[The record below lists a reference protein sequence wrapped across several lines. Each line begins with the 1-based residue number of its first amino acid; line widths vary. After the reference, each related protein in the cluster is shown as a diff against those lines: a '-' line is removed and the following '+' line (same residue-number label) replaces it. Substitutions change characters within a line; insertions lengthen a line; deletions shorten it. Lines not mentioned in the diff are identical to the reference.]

1 MAGGI
6 TVSEYRKSIMFV
18 RLLASALAFLGFVR
32 QADGA
37 DRVRIGVS
45 NYNLSNLT
53 VGVAQTRDFFK
64 QEGIDAEI
72 IRMNPNVATMA
83 LVSGDVD
90 YTTLIGSVIGANLKG
105 AKLKMIA
112 CSQDRTPLALVGK
125 PELRSVKDLKGKT
138 IAVGSYGSTPDI
150 VARMVV
156 KHFGLD
162 PETDIKILALGTDGA
177 RLAALKEGVVDVII
191 VAPPVDFEGQ
201 KMGFNIINRAGD
213 VFRFPYNGLGTG
225 MRKLSENPGEV
236 KRILRALIKANGF
249 IRKNKEGTVQ
259 VLVNWAKTKPEF
271 AAAAYDSSASVF
283 SLDGTIPEDGLRIV
297 IENFRK
303 SMNIS
308 RQIPLTEVS
317 DSTLLFEVQQELGL
331 RK

>member
-1 MAGGI
+1 
-6 TVSEYRKSIMFV
+6 MFL
-18 RLLASALAFLGFVR
+18 RLLAAALAIAALAC
-32 QADGA
+32 QADCA

-53 VGVAQTRDFFK
+53 VGVAQTRDFFR

-72 IRMNPNVATMA
+72 VRMNPNVATMA

-112 CSQDRTPLALVGK
+112 CSQDRTPLALVGQ
-125 PELRSVKDLKGKT
+125 PELKSVKDLKGKT

-162 PETDIKILALGTDGA
+162 PETDIKVLALGTDAA

-201 KMGFNIINRAGD
+201 KMGFNIIIRAGD
-213 VFRFPYNGLGTG
+213 VFRFPYNGLGTS

-236 KRILRALIKANGF
+236 KRVLRAMIKANGF

-271 AAAAYDSSASVF
+271 AAAAYDSSANVF

-303 SMNIS
+303 SMNIT

-317 DSTLLFEVQQELGL
+317 DSTLLFEVQRELGL

>member
-1 MAGGI
+1 
-6 TVSEYRKSIMFV
+6 MFL
-18 RLLASALAFLGFVR
+18 RLLAAVLATAAVAGH
-32 QADGA
+32 AHSA

-45 NYNLSNLT
+45 NYNISNLT

-112 CSQDRTPLALVGK
+112 CSQDRTPLAIVAK
-125 PELRSVKDLKGKT
+125 PEFKSVKDLKGRT

-150 VARMVV
+150 IARMVV

-162 PETDIKILALGTDGA
+162 PESDIKVLALGSDGA
-177 RLAALKEGVVDVII
+177 RLAALKEGVVDAII

-201 KMGFNIINRAGD
+201 KMGFNIISRAGD
-213 VFRFPYNGLGTG
+213 IFQFPYNGLATSV
-225 MRKLSENPGEV
+225 RKISENPGEI
-236 KRILRALIKANGF
+236 KRVLRAMIRANGF
-249 IRKNKEGTVQ
+249 IRKNKEATVQ
-259 VLVNWAKTKPEF
+259 VLVNWARTKPEF
-271 AAAAYDSSASVF
+271 AAAGYDSSVGVF
-283 SLDGTIPEDGLRIV
+283 SPDGTIPEDGLRIV

-303 SMNIS
+303 SMNIN

-317 DSTLLFEVQQELGL
+317 DNTLLFEVQRELGI

>member
-1 MAGGI
+1 MLLRLFGA
-6 TVSEYRKSIMFV
+6 
-18 RLLASALAFLGFVR
+18 LLATVAVAGHAR
-32 QADGA
+32 AA

-53 VGVAQTRDFFK
+53 VGVAHTRDFFK

-112 CSQDRTPLALVGK
+112 CSQDRTPLAFVAK
-125 PELRSVKDLKGKT
+125 PAVKSVKDLKGKI

-150 VARMVV
+150 IARMVV

-162 PETDIKILALGTDGA
+162 PESEIKVLALGSDGA
-177 RLAALKEGVVDVII
+177 RLAALKEGVVDAII

-213 VFRFPYNGLGTG
+213 VFRFPYNGLGTS
-225 MRKLSENPGEV
+225 MKKLADNPGEV
-236 KRILRALIKANGF
+236 KRVLRALIKANGF
-249 IRKNKEGTVQ
+249 IRNNKEGTVQ

-271 AAAAYDSSASVF
+271 AAAAYDSSAGVF
-283 SLDGTIPEDGLRIV
+283 SLDGSIPEDGLRVV

-303 SMNIS
+303 SMNIN
-308 RQIPLTEVS
+308 RQVPLTEVS
-317 DSTLLFEVQQELGL
+317 DSTLLSEVQRELGI

>member
-1 MAGGI
+1 MKLKVLSVVFAMGVLIG
-6 TVSEYRKSIMFV
+6 VAE
-18 RLLASALAFLGFVR
+18 
-32 QADGA
+32 GA

-53 VGVAQTRDFFK
+53 VGVAQTKDFFK

-83 LVSGDVD
+83 LVSGDVG

-125 PELRSVKDLKGKT
+125 PEFKSVKDLKGRT
-138 IAVGSYGSTPDI
+138 IGVGSYGSTPDI

-156 KHFGLD
+156 KHFGID
-162 PETDIKILALGTDGA
+162 PDTEIKVLALGSDAA

-191 VAPPVDFEGQ
+191 VAPPIDFEGQ
-201 KMGFNIINRAGD
+201 KMGFNILSRAGEI
-213 VFRFPYNGLGTG
+213 FRFPYNGLGTSV
-225 MRKLSENPGEV
+225 KKINENPDEV
-236 KRILRALIKANGF
+236 KRVLRALIKANGF

-259 VLVNWAKTKPEF
+259 VLVDWAKTKPEF
-271 AAAAYDSSASVF
+271 AMAAYDSSVGVF
-283 SLDGTIPEDGLRIV
+283 SSDGTIPEDGLRIV

-303 SMNIS
+303 SMNIT
-308 RQIPLTEVS
+308 RQVSLNEVADSNPLREA
-317 DSTLLFEVQQELGL
+317 QQELGL

>member
-1 MAGGI
+1 MRINGKVWMKLKILSAI
-6 TVSEYRKSIMFV
+6 VAMI
-18 RLLASALAFLGFVR
+18 ALAEG
-32 QADGA
+32 ADSA

-53 VGVAQTRDFFK
+53 VGVAQTKDFFK

-83 LVSGDVD
+83 LVSGDVG

-112 CSQDRTPLALVGK
+112 CSQDRTPLALVGRA
-125 PELRSVKDLKGKT
+125 ELKSVKDLKGRT
-138 IAVGSYGSTPDI
+138 IGVGSYGSTPDI
-150 VARMVV
+150 VARMIV
-156 KHFGLD
+156 KHFGID
-162 PETDIKILALGTDGA
+162 PDTEIKVLALGSDAA

-201 KMGFNIINRAGD
+201 KMGFNILIRAGE
-213 VFRFPYNGLGTG
+213 VFRFPYNGLGTSV
-225 MRKLSENPGEV
+225 RKINENPDEV
-236 KRILRALIKANGF
+236 KRVLRALIKANGF

-259 VLVNWAKTKPEF
+259 VLVDWAKTKPEF
-271 AAAAYDSSASVF
+271 ATAAYDSSVGVF
-283 SLDGTIPEDGLRIV
+283 SADGSIPEDGLRIV

-303 SMNIS
+303 SMNIT
-308 RQIPLTEVS
+308 RQIPLNEVA
-317 DSTLLFEVQQELGL
+317 DTAPLREAQRELGL

>member
-1 MAGGI
+1 MKVKIFAGI
-6 TVSEYRKSIMFV
+6 VAAIVVAVAAE
-18 RLLASALAFLGFVR
+18 SA
-32 QADGA
+32 DK
-37 DRVRIGVS
+37 VRIGVS

-90 YTTLIGSVIGANLKG
+90 YTTLIGSIIGANLKG
-105 AKLKMIA
+105 AKLKMIS
-112 CSQDRTPLALVGK
+112 CSQDRTPLAFVGK
-125 PELRSVKDLKGKT
+125 AELKSVKDLKGKT
-138 IAVGSYGSTPDI
+138 TAVGSYGSTPDI

-162 PETDIKILALGTDGA
+162 PDADIKVLALGSDGA

-191 VAPPVDFEGQ
+191 VAPPVDFEAQ
-201 KMGFNIINRAGD
+201 KMGFNIISRAGD
-213 VFRFPYNGLGTG
+213 IFRFPYNGLGTSI
-225 MRKLSENPGEV
+225 KKISENPNEV
-236 KRILRALIKANGF
+236 KRVLRALIKANGF
-249 IRKNKEGTVQ
+249 IRHNKEGTVQ

-271 AAAAYDSSASVF
+271 AAAAYDSSVGVF
-283 SLDGTIPEDGLRIV
+283 SSDGTIPEDGLRIV

-303 SMNIS
+303 SMNITRLVS
-308 RQIPLTEVS
+308 LNEVS
-317 DSTLLFEVQQELGL
+317 DTNPLREAQRELGIPHL
-331 RK
+331 FPPPHRGGG

>member
-1 MAGGI
+1 MKLK
-6 TVSEYRKSIMFV
+6 V
-18 RLLASALAFLGFVR
+18 LAVVVVMGVLIGEVE
-32 QADGA
+32 GA

-53 VGVAQTRDFFK
+53 VGVAQTRSFFK

-112 CSQDRTPLALVGK
+112 CSQDRTPLSLVGK
-125 PELRSVKDLKGKT
+125 PEFKSVKDLKGRT
-138 IAVGSYGSTPDI
+138 IGVGSYGSTPDI

-162 PETDIKILALGTDGA
+162 PDTEIKVLALGSDAA
-177 RLAALKEGVVDVII
+177 RLAALKEGVVDVIV

-201 KMGFNIINRAGD
+201 KMGFNILIRAGD
-213 VFRFPYNGLGTG
+213 ILRFPYNGLGTSV
-225 MRKLSENPGEV
+225 KKISENPDEV
-236 KRILRALIKANGF
+236 KRVLRALIKANGF
-249 IRKNKEGTVQ
+249 ILKNKEGTIQ
-259 VLVNWAKTKPEF
+259 VLVEWAKTKPEF
-271 AAAAYDSSASVF
+271 AAAAYDSSVGVF
-283 SLDGTIPEDGLRIV
+283 SSDGTIPEDGLRIV

-303 SMNIS
+303 SMNIT
-308 RQIPLTEVS
+308 RQVSLNEVADTAPLREA
-317 DSTLLFEVQQELGL
+317 QRELGM

>member
-1 MAGGI
+1 MKVKLFAVWVAIVVFAGGAQ
-6 TVSEYRKSIMFV
+6 S
-18 RLLASALAFLGFVR
+18 
-32 QADGA
+32 A

-53 VGVAQTRDFFK
+53 VGVAQTKDFFK
-64 QEGIDAEI
+64 QEGIEAEI

-90 YTTLIGSVIGANLKG
+90 YSTLIGSVIGANLKG
-105 AKLKMIA
+105 ARLKMII

-125 PELRSVKDLKGKT
+125 PEFKSVKDLKGRT
-138 IAVGSYGSTPDI
+138 IGVGSYGSTPDI

-162 PETDIKILALGTDGA
+162 PESDIKVLALGSDGA

-201 KMGFNIINRAGD
+201 KMGFNIVSRAGD
-213 VFRFPYNGLGTG
+213 IFRFPYNGLGTSV
-225 MRKLSENPGEV
+225 KKITENPDEV
-236 KRILRALIKANGF
+236 KRVLRTLIKANGY
-249 IRKNKEGTVQ
+249 IRRNKEGTVQ
-259 VLVNWAKTKPEF
+259 VLVDWAKTKPEF
-271 AAAAYDSSASVF
+271 ATAAYDSSVGVF
-283 SLDGTIPEDGLRIV
+283 SSDGSIPEDGLRIV

-303 SMNIS
+303 SMNIT
-308 RQIPLTEVS
+308 RQVSLNEVADTIPLREA
-317 DSTLLFEVQQELGL
+317 QRELGI
-331 RK
+331 KK

>member
-1 MAGGI
+1 MKVKILAVWVAIVVFAGG
-6 TVSEYRKSIMFV
+6 VES
-18 RLLASALAFLGFVR
+18 
-32 QADGA
+32 A

-53 VGVAQTRDFFK
+53 VGVAQTKDFFK

-90 YTTLIGSVIGANLKG
+90 YSTLIGSVIGANLKG
-105 AKLKMIA
+105 AKLKIIV

-125 PELRSVKDLKGKT
+125 PEFKSVKDLKGRT
-138 IAVGSYGSTPDI
+138 IGVGSYGSTPDI

-156 KHFGLD
+156 KHFGID
-162 PETDIKILALGTDGA
+162 PETEIKVLALGTDAA

-201 KMGFNIINRAGD
+201 KMGFNIVSRAGD
-213 VFRFPYNGLGTG
+213 IFRFPYNGLGTSV
-225 MRKLSENPGEV
+225 KKINENPDEV
-236 KRILRALIKANGF
+236 KRVLRALIKANGF
-249 IRKNKEGTVQ
+249 IRNNKEGTVQ
-259 VLVNWAKTKPEF
+259 VLVHWTKTKPEF
-271 AAAAYDSSASVF
+271 AAAAYDSSVGVF
-283 SLDGTIPEDGLRIV
+283 SSDGSIPEDGLRIV
-297 IENFRK
+297 IDNFRK
-303 SMNIS
+303 SMNIT
-308 RQIPLTEVS
+308 RPVPLNEVS
-317 DSTLLFEVQQELGL
+317 DTKPLREAQRELGM

>member
-1 MAGGI
+1 MKPVFFAVMVVLMALG
-6 TVSEYRKSIMFV
+6 KS
-18 RLLASALAFLGFVR
+18 AES
-32 QADGA
+32 A
-37 DRVRIGVS
+37 DRVRIAVS

-83 LVSGDVD
+83 LVSGDVG

-125 PELRSVKDLKGKT
+125 PELKTVKDLKSRT
-138 IAVGSYGSTPDI
+138 IGVGSYGSTPDI
-150 VARMVV
+150 VARMIV
-156 KHFGLD
+156 KHFGID
-162 PETDIKILALGTDGA
+162 PDTEIKVLALGSDAA

-191 VAPPVDFEGQ
+191 VAPPVDFEAQ
-201 KMGFNIINRAGD
+201 KMGFNILIRAGE
-213 VFRFPYNGLGTG
+213 VFRFPYNGLGSSV
-225 MRKLSENPGEV
+225 KKINENPDEV
-236 KRILRALIKANGF
+236 KRVLRALIKANGF
-249 IRKNKEGTVQ
+249 IRNNKEGTVQ
-259 VLVNWAKTKPEF
+259 VLVHWAKTKPEF
-271 AAAAYDSSASVF
+271 ATAAYDSSVGVF
-283 SLDGTIPEDGLRIV
+283 SADGSIPEDGLRIV

-303 SMNIS
+303 SMNITRS
-308 RQIPLTEVS
+308 VPLSEVA
-317 DSTLLFEVQQELGL
+317 DTALLREAQRELGS

>member
-1 MAGGI
+1 
-6 TVSEYRKSIMFV
+6 MFL
-18 RLLASALAFLGFVR
+18 RLLAAVLATAAVAGH
-32 QADGA
+32 AHSA

-45 NYNLSNLT
+45 NYNISNLT

-112 CSQDRTPLALVGK
+112 CSQDRTPLAIVAK
-125 PELRSVKDLKGKT
+125 PEFKSVKDLKGRT

-150 VARMVV
+150 IARMVV

-162 PETDIKILALGTDGA
+162 PESDIKVLALGSDGA
-177 RLAALKEGVVDVII
+177 RLAALKEGVVDAII

-201 KMGFNIINRAGD
+201 KMGFNIISRAGD
-213 VFRFPYNGLGTG
+213 IFQFPYNGLATSV
-225 MRKLSENPGEV
+225 RKISENPGEI
-236 KRILRALIKANGF
+236 KRVLRAMIRANGF

-259 VLVNWAKTKPEF
+259 VLVNWARTKPEF
-271 AAAAYDSSASVF
+271 AAAAYDSSVGVF
-283 SLDGTIPEDGLRIV
+283 SPDGTIPEDGLRIV

-303 SMNIS
+303 SMNIN

-317 DSTLLFEVQQELGL
+317 DNTLLFEVQRELGI

>member
-1 MAGGI
+1 MKLKVIVTIVAMIVLVGN
-6 TVSEYRKSIMFV
+6 TE
-18 RLLASALAFLGFVR
+18 
-32 QADGA
+32 GA

-83 LVSGDVD
+83 LVSGDVG

-125 PELRSVKDLKGKT
+125 PEFKSVKDLKGRT
-138 IAVGSYGSTPDI
+138 IGVGSYGSTPDI

-156 KHFGLD
+156 KHFGID
-162 PETDIKILALGTDGA
+162 PDTEIKVLALGSDAA
-177 RLAALKEGVVDVII
+177 RLAALKEGVVDVIV

-201 KMGFNIINRAGD
+201 KMGFNILSRAGD
-213 VFRFPYNGLGTG
+213 IFRFPYNGLGTSV
-225 MRKLSENPGEV
+225 RKINENPDEV
-236 KRILRALIKANGF
+236 KRVLRALIKANGY

-259 VLVNWAKTKPEF
+259 VLVDWAKTKPEF
-271 AAAAYDSSASVF
+271 ATAAYDSSVGVF
-283 SLDGTIPEDGLRIV
+283 SSDGTIPEDGLRIV

-303 SMNIS
+303 SMNIT
-308 RQIPLTEVS
+308 RQVSSNEVA
-317 DSTLLFEVQQELGL
+317 DINLLREAQRELGV
-331 RK
+331 R

>member
-1 MAGGI
+1 
-6 TVSEYRKSIMFV
+6 MFLQ
-18 RLLASALAFLGFVR
+18 LLAAALATAALAGL
-32 QADGA
+32 AESA

-53 VGVAQTRDFFK
+53 VGVAQTKGFFK

-72 IRMNPNVATMA
+72 VRMNPNVATMA

-112 CSQDRTPLALVGK
+112 CSQDRTPLAFVAK
-125 PELRSVKDLKGKT
+125 PELKSVKDLKGKT

-162 PETDIKILALGTDGA
+162 PESDIKVLALGSDGA

-213 VFRFPYNGLGTG
+213 VFRFPYNGLGTSI
-225 MRKLSENPGEV
+225 RKISDHPDEV
-236 KRILRALIKANGF
+236 KKVLRALIKANGF
-249 IRKNKEGTVQ
+249 IRKNKEGTVE
-259 VLVNWAKTKPEF
+259 VLVNWAKSKPEF
-271 AAAAYDSSASVF
+271 AAAAYDSSAGGF

-297 IENFRK
+297 VENFRR

-308 RQIPLTEVS
+308 RQIPLAEVS
-317 DSTLLFEVQQELGL
+317 DTTLLSEVQRELGI